1 MDTQERSEGRS
12 QTADNSTVAR
22 PGGGRLVLLIAGGAV
37 LAAMFFFGLRHL
49 VNAFTHESSDDAF
62 IEASIVGVAPK
73 VAGLVSAVHV
83 RDNQIVKK
91 GDPLVDI
98 DPRDYETTLT
108 RKQAALQVAEGSRK
122 TTLAAF
128 ELMTVRVATAQAAAK
143 QAQAQAAAS
152 QATAERAEA
161 DFKRAEA
168 LLKQGILSQQEY
180 DQARATAIAAR
191 ANADADREN
200 AASSESK
207 VTEARA
213 QLNAVVAAL
222 DMVAAQINQ
231 ARADATSGELD
242 LSYTRILAPVDGKVT
257 RKAVQPGEYVQVG
270 QWLLALV
277 PTDVWVI
284 ANFKETQLT
293 HMRPGQPV
301 EIHVDAYPDQKF
313 AGHVDS
319 IQAGSGARFSLL
331 PPENAV
337 GNYVKVVQRVPVKI
351 LFETPPDTGRA
362 LGPGMSVVPSV
373 RISSFTVSPVLL
385 WAGALVLA
393 VLATLGLARVIDH
406 LRD

>member
-1 MDTQERSEGRS
+1 M
-12 QTADNSTVAR
+12 AL
-22 PGGGRLVLLIAGGAV
+22 LVAGGVV
-37 LAAMFFFGLRHL
+37 LAGLFHFGLDY
-49 VNAFTHESSDDAF
+49 VVKAFSHESTDDAF
-62 IEASIVGVAPK
+62 IDANIVSVAPK
-73 VAGLVSAVHV
+73 VAGLVSVVRV
-83 RDNQIVKK
+83 RDNQMVKK

-98 DPRDYETTLT
+98 DPRDYEATLAKK
-108 RKQAALQVAEGSRK
+108 RAALQVSESNRK

-128 ELMTVRVATAQAAAK
+128 ELMTVKVATAQAAAK
-143 QAQAQAAAS
+143 QAEAQAAAS
-152 QATAERAEA
+152 RANAALAEA
-161 DFKRAEA
+161 NFKRDEM
-168 LLKQGILSQQEY
+168 LFKQGIVSTQEF
-180 DQARATAIAAR
+180 DQARAAAV
-191 ANADADREN
+191 AAQATADADREN

-213 QLNAVVAAL
+213 QLNAVAAAL
-222 DMVAAQINQ
+222 DMAAAQINQ

-242 LSYTRILAPVDGKVT
+242 LSHTRIVAPVDGKVT

-293 HMRPGQPV
+293 HMHPGQLA
-301 EIHVDAYPDQKF
+301 EISVDACPDQKF
-313 AGHVDS
+313 SGHVDS

-351 LFETPPDTGRA
+351 LLDTPPDGGRI

-373 RISSFTVSPVLL
+373 RTSSFTVSPVLL

-393 VLATLGLARVIDH
+393 VLATLGLARVVDH
-406 LRD
+406 FGD

>member
-1 MDTQERSEGRS
+1 MDIQERLEPSS
-12 QTADNSTVAR
+12 QTAAPSTQPR
-22 PGGGRLVLLIAGGAV
+22 PGRKRLALLIVGSVVLAV
-37 LAAMFFFGLRHL
+37 LFFIGLRYL
-49 VNAFTHESSDDAF
+49 VDAFTHESSDDAF
-62 IEASIVGVAPK
+62 IEANIVGMAPK

-83 RDNQIVKK
+83 SDNQMVKK

-98 DPRDYETTLT
+98 DARDYEAALAKK
-108 RKQAALQVAEGSRK
+108 RAALQLAEGNRK
-122 TTLAAF
+122 TTLAGF
-128 ELMTVRVATAQAAAK
+128 ELMSVKVATAQAAAK
-143 QAQAQAAAS
+143 QAEAQAAAS
-152 QATAERAEA
+152 RANAVRAEA
-161 DFKRAEA
+161 DFKRDEM
-168 LLKQGILSQQEY
+168 LFKQGIVSTQGFDL
-180 DQARATAIAAR
+180 ARATAISAQAT
-191 ANADADREN
+191 ADADREN

-213 QLNAVVAAL
+213 QLNAVAAAL
-222 DMVAAQINQ
+222 DMAAAQISQ

-242 LSYTRILAPVDGKVT
+242 LSHTRVVAPVDGKVT

-277 PTDVWVI
+277 PNEVWVI

-293 HMRPGQPV
+293 HVHPGQLV
-301 EIHVDAYPDQKF
+301 EIRVDAYPDQKL

-337 GNYVKVVQRVPVKI
+337 GNFVKVVQRVPVKI
-351 LFETPPDTGRA
+351 LFDTPPDSGRA

-373 RISSFTVSPVLL
+373 RTSSFTVSPVLL

-393 VLATLGLARVIDH
+393 VLAALGLARVIDH